1 MSTESRL
8 RQAMSDHVA
17 GVVAPPDLL
26 AAVLRRH
33 RRRVVRNRVLTAA
46 GAAVLAAGVLPVY
59 GIVTGG
65 GDGRVSPATGAGSC
79 AVSVPSRVLPP
90 WARTGF
96 SAAEPRMPYVLGAR
110 GDIVAILFGDPLA
123 APPRRDL
130 SNKILWVSRV
140 PLVPGDPLV
149 VHARLDGTGTRVTRT
164 VPGGPGPSG
173 IDLPRPGCWHLTLTW
188 SGHTDTMDLRY
199 SPQPG

>member
-1 MSTESRL
+1 
-8 RQAMSDHVA
+8 MSDHVA

-33 RRRVVRNRVLTAA
+33 RRRIVRNRVLTVA

-59 GIVTGG
+59 GFVTAG
-65 GDGRVSPATGAGSC
+65 GDGRVSPATGGAGSC

-173 IDLPRPGCWHLTLTW
+173 VDLPGAGCWHLTLNW